1 MFNAD
6 SGKSSNNKK
15 KFQKINLGIR
25 QTVLERARYRCQGC
39 SIKFNTQD
47 TPFFSHIN
55 GSLKDNRPS
64 NLKALCK
71 DCYNKTGEQ
80 KIKDNVVGKIRSII
94 RRVI

>member
-6 SGKSSNNKK
+6 SGKNSNNKK

-39 SIKFNTQD
+39 SIKFNTQE

-80 KIKDNVVGKIRSII
+80 KIKDNVVGKIRSLI

>member
-39 SIKFNTQD
+39 SIKFTTQD

-80 KIKDNVVGKIRSII
+80 KIKDNVVGKIRSLI

>member
-1 MFNAD
+1 MFNSD
-6 SGKSSNNKK
+6 SGKNSNNKK
-15 KFQKINLGIR
+15 RFQKINLGIR

-47 TPFFSHIN
+47 IPFFSHIN
-55 GSLKDNRPS
+55 GSLKDNSPA

-71 DCYNKTGEQ
+71 DCYAKTGEH
-80 KIKDNVVGKIRSII
+80 KIKDNMVGKIRSII